1 GLRARARRSRA
12 QGGRA
17 RRDARRRATADHPRA
32 QAFAR
37 RTHEVRAPR
46 GAAAPPARA
55 VPRRADARPRHQR
68 PGGDPRVPRALQPTL
83 RRDGAAHEPLHGR
96 HHRAVLARPHHPRR
110 QPPLRRQPHRD
121 RRAPDAVARDRA
133 APRRARAARGPGGV
147 RRGLAAR
154 RDVGVARRRTQPS
167 AALGRRDL
175 RSLAPNRPVRQ
186 GTRDRTGDRPAAQRT
201 RARHAMIY
209 ALRVFAAQLHT
220 ALVLTTTYRAEMIL
234 WALSGTL
241 PIILMGVWGEAAR
254 TGAMPYT
261 PVEMV
266 RYFVAVLVVRQ
277 LTFVWVI
284 WEFEE
289 EVVTG
294 RLSSLLLRPIDP
306 VWNYVANHLA
316 ERLARLPMIALL
328 VGLCFWLHPEAIFVP
343 SPAVAATALGVPAVR
358 FRGRS
363 PLR

>member
-1 GLRARARRSRA
+1 
-12 QGGRA
+12 
-17 RRDARRRATADHPRA
+17 
-32 QAFAR
+32 
-37 RTHEVRAPR
+37 
-46 GAAAPPARA
+46 
-55 VPRRADARPRHQR
+55 
-68 PGGDPRVPRALQPTL
+68 
-83 RRDGAAHEPLHGR
+83 
-96 HHRAVLARPHHPRR
+96 
-110 QPPLRRQPHRD
+110 
-121 RRAPDAVARDRA
+121 
-133 APRRARAARGPGGV
+133 
-147 RRGLAAR
+147 
-154 RDVGVARRRTQPS
+154 
-167 AALGRRDL
+167 
-175 RSLAPNRPVRQ
+175 
-186 GTRDRTGDRPAAQRT
+186 
-201 RARHAMIY
+201 MIY

-343 SPAVAATALGVPAVR
+343 SPAVAATALGVTALSFIVR
-358 FRGRS
+358 FLLQYTLAMACFVVERASSLESLSFIAFVFLSGMLAPLDLYPAWVANLAAWTPFPYFVYVPAQILVGADVDVPRAVGLLFVWGALLLIAQRWAWRRGVSRYS
-363 PLR
+363 AMGA